1 MKYFIGYLITI
12 GLLILLIIF
21 LMRGGGGDQPA
32 VETTKTL
39 ASYASTDAEVS
50 FLNEGPI
57 NAASEHEQI
66 LITVDQDYV
75 TYQQIIGYDGHV
87 TATKRFNNTQNA
99 YRAFLSALGHA
110 GFTKGDKDESIQNEE
125 GRCPTG
131 HRYIFEMNEGT
142 EQIQRT
148 WATNC
153 AGVKTF
159 LGSVDL
165 TITLFQA
172 QVPNY
177 STLSQNVF

>member
-21 LMRGGGGDQPA
+21 LMRGGNDRQAP
-32 VETTKTL
+32 TTEKTL

-66 LITVDQDYV
+66 LITVDRDYV
-75 TYQQIIGYDGHV
+75 TYQQIIGYDGRV
-87 TATKRFNNTQNA
+87 MMTKRFSNTQNA
-99 YRAFLSALGHA
+99 YSAFLSALGHA
-110 GFTKGDKDESIQNEE
+110 GFTMADDKESLQNEK
-125 GRCPTG
+125 GRWPTG
-131 HRYIFEMNEGT
+131 HRYIFELNEGT
-142 EQIQRT
+142 DQIQRS
-148 WATNC
+148 WGTNC
-153 AGVKTF
+153 GSAKTF
-159 LGSVDL
+159 LGNQSL

-177 STLSQNVF
+177 NTLSQEVF